1 MNRVAEQK
9 ILLRRAVYG
18 VALLALCMAPCAPAQ
33 TMAGTF
39 KDIADKPPAGWILA
53 GSKPENYKAGID
65 GQAVFEEKPSAY
77 LEAKVQDTG
86 GFGTLMQSFSAERYI
101 GKRIRL
107 RAWVRS
113 LNATG
118 WAGVWMRVDKASE
131 PVAFDNMESR
141 PVKGTTGWT
150 SYDVVL
156 DVPEGA
162 TSISLGVLL
171 NGPGRVWMSGVKF
184 ETVGKDVS
192 VTGGPKVPPGPVNLE
207 FGK

>member
-1 MNRVAEQK
+1 MIRIAEPK
-9 ILLRRAVYG
+9 SLLRRAVYG
-18 VALLALCMAPCAPAQ
+18 AALLALCVAPSMLAQ
-33 TMAGTF
+33 TTAGTF
-39 KDIADKPPAGWILA
+39 KDIADKPPAGWTLA

-77 LEAKVQDTG
+77 LEAKVQNTG
-86 GFGTLMQSFSAERYI
+86 GFGSLMQSFSAEQFL
-101 GKRIRL
+101 GKRVRL
-107 RAWVRS
+107 RAWVRA

-118 WAGVWMRVDKASE
+118 WAGIWMRVDKASG

-141 PVKGTTGWT
+141 PIKGTTGWT

-156 DVPEGA
+156 DVPQDA
-162 TSISLGVLL
+162 TTISLGILL

-184 ETVGKDVS
+184 EAVDKDVP
-192 VTGGPKVPPGPVNLE
+192 VTGAPPPAGPVNLE